1 MPPSPAAVA
10 WLARVRHDLVKRLLW
25 PARDRRGL
33 GSAVQTGELTAALID
48 DDGASVS
55 AAALWTG
62 LRSDAPAGLAPG
74 ALDSFGAAVDATV
87 ACAAAD
93 DLDGVLTLEAA
104 FAALSAAAATLP
116 EGRDR

>member
-1 MPPSPAAVA
+1 MPPSPAAVT

-33 GSAVQTGELTAALID
+33 GGGVQSGELTAALID
-48 DDGASVS
+48 DDGVSIS
-55 AAALWTG
+55 AAALWAA
-62 LRSDAPAGLAPG
+62 LRSDAPDDLAPG
-74 ALDSFGAAVDATV
+74 ALDSFGVAVAAAV

-104 FAALSAAAATLP
+104 FTALSAAAATMP